1 MTYREFLAARAAE
14 LRGADVEMGSGGPGG
29 GCGSAPEAGTPFL
42 DATLVFAHCLGIPR
56 EKLLARSPENLD
68 PLDIPASF
76 GSAWARRLAGESI
89 AYIVGTKEFFG
100 KEFLVDQRVL
110 VPRPDTETLV
120 SAALDAGDA
129 IVFARLS
136 TAKVA
141 LRAAPEPR
149 AAASLRLHDV
159 CVGSGA
165 VAISIAVE
173 RPSWSVSASDISSD
187 ALDVARANSR
197 LLLGHEINLARADL
211 LDGIE
216 GPFDIITANPPY
228 VPTDETAALLSK
240 GWKEPVLA
248 LDGGPDGLAI
258 VSRLIEQ
265 AGAVLASGGFLLIET
280 DALQS
285 ESVRAMFLKEGFDEI
300 RVWKDLAGLERITG
314 GRKA

>member
-14 LRGADVEMGSGGPGG
+14 LRGADIEMGGGGPGG
-29 GCGSAPEAGTPFL
+29 VL
-42 DATLVFAHCLGIPR
+42 DATLVFAHCMGIPR
-56 EKLLARSPENLD
+56 GKLLARFPENLD
-68 PLDIPASF
+68 PDDIPASF
-76 GSAWARRLAGESI
+76 DTAWARRLAGESV

-100 KEFLVDQRVL
+100 REFLVDHRVL

-120 SAALDAGDA
+120 AAALELGDLIARAG
-129 IVFARLS
+129 
-136 TAKVA
+136 
-141 LRAAPEPR
+141 
-149 AAASLRLHDV
+149 LRLHDV
-159 CVGSGA
+159 CAGSGV
-165 VAISIAVE
+165 VAISIAAE

-197 LLLGHEINLARADL
+197 RLLGHEIALARADI

-228 VPTDETAALLSK
+228 VPTDETAALLSR

-258 VSRLIEQ
+258 VSRIIGQ
-265 AGAVLASGGFLLIET
+265 AGDLLVPDGFLLIET

-285 ESVRAMFLKEGFDEI
+285 KSVRAMFLREGFDEI
-300 RVWKDLAGLERITG
+300 RVWKDLAGLERITA
-314 GRKA
+314 GRKH

>member
-1 MTYREFLAARAAE
+1 MTYREFLAVRAAE
-14 LRGADVEMGSGGPGG
+14 LQTA
-29 GCGSAPEAGTPFL
+29 EAGTPFL

-56 EKLLARSPENLD
+56 GKLLARFPENLD
-68 PLDIPASF
+68 PSDIPASF
-76 GSAWARRLAGESI
+76 GSAWDRRLAGESI
-89 AYIVGTKEFFG
+89 AYIVGSKEFFG
-100 KEFLVDQRVL
+100 REFLVDQRVL

-120 SAALDAGDA
+120 SAALELGDTIA
-129 IVFARLS
+129 Q
-136 TAKVA
+136 
-141 LRAAPEPR
+141 
-149 AAASLRLHDV
+149 ASLRLHDV

-165 VAISIAVE
+165 VAISIAAE
-173 RPSWSVSASDISSD
+173 RPAWSVSASDISAD

-197 LLLGHEINLARADL
+197 RLLGHEIPLARADL

-228 VPTDETAALLSK
+228 VPTEETAALLAK
-240 GWKEPVLA
+240 GWKEPAIA
-248 LDGGPDGLAI
+248 LDGGADGLAI

-285 ESVRAMFLKEGFDEI
+285 ESVRVMFKNEGFDEI